1 MEAKNILYRKKMV
14 INNDFQVTKFKFC
27 LPLEIL
33 TQGLKAD
40 YNGIRPYSCFKD
52 YKIF

>member
-1 MEAKNILYRKKMV
+1 MV

-40 YNGIRPYSCFKD
+40 HYNGIIPYSCFKD
-52 YKIF
+52 YKNF